1 MLVALSAV
9 PRALGGECVYAKPSK
24 DVKFS
29 PRGLVNEES
38 GIANSRL
45 NPGLVWTHNDNF
57 SPKHIFGVLTEGRA
71 FHRPGD
77 IAVVLS
83 LEKLPLIQHQT
94 DFEDISIA
102 KCPYQNDK
110 VNDTVANDDE
120 SWCIWVADTGSN
132 FGRSH
137 DIMMYVVKEPNLV
150 DELDNYSPFAK
161 MPLEKDVALN
171 ESFLFALD
179 YDPATYSRNNV
190 PNVEAVATQ
199 ADGSRFWC
207 IQKTFSDGGN
217 GPAGIWESPQMDS
230 HEALRSSNRNHHL
243 VEECKNGWTTYTTD
257 DGTKKRKQGW
267 KCKKQVRFP
276 NADVDAVAGDD
287 EDDFVVI
294 PHLFMSKVADVEN
307 PYPDCTREDPP
318 DEEDYDGDY
327 DGEDYGSE
335 RYFEIFDNS
344 LPICERKREREPKG
358 DHSCKQQKKWG
369 KCREKWMTDGNYC
382 ERTCR
387 RCRPAPPDVEE
398 EVGVEIKSTSE
409 EDPSLSQA
417 ESTEHGEESWQVLEV
432 NCNETKADLR
442 NIRNIAGADLSED
455 GQRLLIA
462 TYGGIFE
469 YRLAVPH
476 NFSTVAFHR

>member
-1 MLVALSAV
+1 
-9 PRALGGECVYAKPSK
+9 
-24 DVKFS
+24 
-29 PRGLVNEES
+29 
-38 GIANSRL
+38 
-45 NPGLVWTHNDNF
+45 
-57 SPKHIFGVLTEGRA
+57 
-71 FHRPGD
+71 
-77 IAVVLS
+77 
-83 LEKLPLIQHQT
+83 
-94 DFEDISIA
+94 
-102 KCPYQNDK
+102 
-110 VNDTVANDDE
+110 
-120 SWCIWVADTGSN
+120 
-132 FGRSH
+132 
-137 DIMMYVVKEPNLV
+137 
-150 DELDNYSPFAK
+150 
-161 MPLEKDVALN
+161 
-171 ESFLFALD
+171 
-179 YDPATYSRNNV
+179 
-190 PNVEAVATQ
+190 
-199 ADGSRFWC
+199 
-207 IQKTFSDGGN
+207 
-217 GPAGIWESPQMDS
+217 MDS

-276 NADVDAVAGDD
+276 NADVDADADDD

-455 GQRLLIA
+455 GQR
-462 TYGGIFE
+462 
-469 YRLAVPH
+469 
-476 NFSTVAFHR
+476 